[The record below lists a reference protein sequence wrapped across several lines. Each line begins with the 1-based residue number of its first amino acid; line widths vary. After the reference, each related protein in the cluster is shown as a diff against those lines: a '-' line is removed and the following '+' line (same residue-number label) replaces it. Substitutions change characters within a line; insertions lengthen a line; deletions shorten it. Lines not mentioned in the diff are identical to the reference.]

1 MAPSP
6 TTRARTPQSK
16 IGELMPKPPS
26 PSRFPW
32 PALPPMPLPAF
43 LAAMDAPRRN
53 LTLALGAS
61 LLLHATLL
69 AVRFTPPDFID
80 KARERAMDVIL
91 VNSKSKSR
99 PDKAQAKAQTN
110 LDGGGNTEEDRRAK
124 TPLPPSP
131 NTREG
136 ADLLEAQRRVAELE
150 AQQQQMMTRMTGEK
164 AVSPDKTQNNPTPA
178 PAATRS
184 GVDLASS
191 ALAIAR
197 IEGQISRQM
206 DEYNQRP
213 RKKFIGARVEEYR
226 FAQYVEDWR
235 QKIERIGNLNYPDAA
250 KGRLYG
256 SLVITVIIKANG
268 DLDRVEVNRSS
279 GQRLLDDAAR
289 RIVQMAAP
297 YAAFPDAIRR
307 DTDVLE
313 ITRTWTFTN
322 ADRLRSD

>member
-1 MAPSP
+1 
-6 TTRARTPQSK
+6 
-16 IGELMPKPPS
+16 
-26 PSRFPW
+26 
-32 PALPPMPLPAF
+32 
-43 LAAMDAPRRN
+43 MDPPRRN
-53 LTLALGAS
+53 LTLAFGIS
-61 LLLHATLL
+61 LLIHAVLL
-69 AVRFTPPDFID
+69 AVRFTPPDFMA
-80 KARERAMDVIL
+80 KAREQALEVIL

-110 LDGGGNTEEDRRAK
+110 LDGGGNTEEDLRAK

-136 ADLLEAQRRVAELE
+136 TDLIEAQRRVAELE
-150 AQQQQMMTRMTGEK
+150 AQQQQMMTRMGSDRVVAADRTR
-164 AVSPDKTQNNPTPA
+164 NNPTPA
-178 PAATRS
+178 PAEIRS
-184 GVDLASS
+184 GADLASS

-197 IEGQISRQM
+197 IEGQISRQLE
-206 DEYNQRP
+206 EYNQRP

-256 SLVITVIIKANG
+256 SLVLTVIIKSNG

-289 RIVQMAAP
+289 RIVQMSAP
-297 YAAFPDAIRR
+297 FAAFPEAIRR

>member
-1 MAPSP
+1 
-6 TTRARTPQSK
+6 
-16 IGELMPKPPS
+16 MPMPPRL
-26 PSRFPW
+26 SR
-32 PALPPMPLPAF
+32 PALPSIQMPAF
-43 LAAMDAPRRN
+43 LAAMDAPQRN
-53 LTLALGAS
+53 LTLALGVS
-61 LLLHATLL
+61 LLLHAALL
-69 AVRFTPPDFID
+69 AVRFTPPDIFD

-110 LDGGGNTEEDRRAK
+110 LDGGGNTEEDLRAK

-136 ADLLEAQRRVAELE
+136 TDLVEAQRRVAELE
-150 AQQQQMMTRMTGEK
+150 AQQQKMMTRLASEK
-164 AVSPDKTQNNPTPA
+164 AVAADKTRNNPTPA
-178 PAATRS
+178 PAEIRTGA
-184 GVDLASS
+184 DLASS

-197 IEGQISRQM
+197 IEGQISRQLE
-206 DEYNQRP
+206 EYNQRP

-256 SLVITVIIKANG
+256 SLVLTVIIKSNG

-289 RIVQMAAP
+289 RIVQMSAP
-297 YAAFPDAIRR
+297 FAAFPEAIRR

>member
-1 MAPSP
+1 
-6 TTRARTPQSK
+6 
-16 IGELMPKPPS
+16 MPMPPRL
-26 PSRFPW
+26 SR
-32 PALPPMPLPAF
+32 PALPSIPMPAF
-43 LAAMDAPRRN
+43 LAAMDAPQRN
-53 LTLALGAS
+53 LTLALGVS
-61 LLLHATLL
+61 LLLHAALL
-69 AVRFTPPDFID
+69 AVRFTPPDIFD

-136 ADLLEAQRRVAELE
+136 NDLIEAQRRVAELE
-150 AQQQQMMTRMTGEK
+150 AQQQQMMTRTGSDRT
-164 AVSPDKTQNNPTPA
+164 VSADKTRNNPTPA
-178 PAATRS
+178 PAEIRTGA
-184 GVDLASS
+184 DLASS

-197 IEGQISRQM
+197 IEGQISRQLE
-206 DEYNQRP
+206 EYNQRP

-235 QKIERIGNLNYPDAA
+235 QKIERVGNLNYPDAA

-256 SLVITVIIKANG
+256 SLVLTVIIKSNG
-268 DLDRVEVNRSS
+268 DLDRVEINRSS

-289 RIVQMAAP
+289 RIVQMSAP
-297 YAAFPDAIRR
+297 FAAFPEAIRR

>member
-1 MAPSP
+1 MPN
-6 TTRARTPQSK
+6 PQ
-16 IGELMPKPPS
+16 S
-26 PSRFPW
+26 PSRFSRPLL
-32 PALPPMPLPAF
+32 PSLRSLPPLPMPAF
-43 LAAMDAPRRN
+43 LAAMDTARRN

-61 LLLHATLL
+61 LLLHAVLL
-69 AVRFTPPDFID
+69 TIHFTPPDFID
-80 KARERAMDVIL
+80 KARERALDVIL

-99 PDKAQAKAQTN
+99 PDKAQARAQTS
-110 LDGGGNTEEDRRAK
+110 LDGGGNAEEDRRAK

-131 NTREG
+131 NTKEGRE
-136 ADLLEAQRRVAELE
+136 LIEAQRRVAELE
-150 AQQQQMMTRMTGEK
+150 AQQRQQMLTQLKSEKTLGADRTRK
-164 AVSPDKTQNNPTPA
+164 DLAPA
-178 PAATRS
+178 PEPVRS
-184 GVDLASS
+184 GTDLASS

-206 DEYNQRP
+206 EEYNQRP

-256 SLVITVIIKANG
+256 SLVLTVIIRANG
-268 DLDRVEVNRSS
+268 DLERVEVNRSS
-279 GQRLLDDAAR
+279 GKGLLDDAAL

-297 YAAFPDAIRR
+297 YAAFPESIRR

>member
-1 MAPSP
+1 MPSP
-6 TTRARTPQSK
+6 SN
-16 IGELMPKPPS
+16 PPS
-26 PSRFPW
+26 PSRFSRLAL
-32 PALPPMPLPAF
+32 PALPMPAF
-43 LAAMDAPRRN
+43 LAAMDAPQRH
-53 LTLALGAS
+53 LTLALGVS
-61 LLLHATLL
+61 LALHAVLL
-69 AVRFTPPDFID
+69 TVHFTPPDFID
-80 KARERAMDVIL
+80 KARERALDVIL
-91 VNSKSKSR
+91 VNSKSKNR
-99 PDKAQAKAQTN
+99 PDKAQAKAQAN

-136 ADLLEAQRRVAELE
+136 RELLEAQRRVAELE
-150 AQQQQMMTRMTGEK
+150 AQQQQQMTRLKSERAVAANK
-164 AVSPDKTQNNPTPA
+164 AQNSQT
-178 PAATRS
+178 ATTEPVRS
-184 GVDLASS
+184 GADLASS

-197 IEGQISRQM
+197 IEGQISRQL

-213 RKKFIGARVEEYR
+213 RKKFIGARVEEFR

-256 SLVITVIIKANG
+256 SLVLTVVIKANG
-268 DLDRVEVNRSS
+268 DLDRVEVSRSS
-279 GQRLLDDAAR
+279 GKVLLDDAAR

-297 YAAFPDAIRR
+297 YAAFPEAIRR

-322 ADRLRSD
+322 TDRLRSD

>member
-1 MAPSP
+1 M
-6 TTRARTPQSK
+6 
-16 IGELMPKPPS
+16 
-26 PSRFPW
+26 
-32 PALPPMPLPAF
+32 PAF

-61 LLLHATLL
+61 LLLHALLL

-80 KARERAMDVIL
+80 KARERALDVIL
-91 VNSKSKSR
+91 VNSKSKNR
-99 PDKAQAKAQTN
+99 PSKAQAKAQTN
-110 LDGGGNTEEDRRAK
+110 LDGGGNTDEDRRAK

-131 NTREG
+131 NSREG
-136 ADLLEAQRRVAELE
+136 RELIEQQRRVAELE
-150 AQQQQMMTRMTGEK
+150 AQQQQMMTRLKSEK
-164 AVSPDKTQNNPTPA
+164 AVSADRTQNNPAPA
-178 PAATRS
+178 PEPVRS
-184 GVDLASS
+184 GADLASS

-197 IEGQISRQM
+197 VEGQIARQLE
-206 DEYNQRP
+206 EYNQRP

-256 SLVITVIIKANG
+256 SLVMTVVIKANG
-268 DLDRVEVNRSS
+268 DLERVEVSRSS
-279 GQRLLDDAAR
+279 GKKLLDDAAR
-289 RIVQMAAP
+289 RIVQMASP
-297 YAAFPDAIRR
+297 YAAFPESIRR

>member
-1 MAPSP
+1 MSSLSRLSWPS
-6 TTRARTPQSK
+6 
-16 IGELMPKPPS
+16 
-26 PSRFPW
+26 
-32 PALPPMPLPAF
+32 LPPLPMPAF

-61 LLLHATLL
+61 LLLHGVLL
-69 AVRFTPPDFID
+69 AVRFTPPDFIE
-80 KARERAMDVIL
+80 KVRERALDVIL
-91 VNSKSKSR
+91 VNSKSKAK
-99 PDKAQAKAQTN
+99 PDKAQAKAQAN
-110 LDGGGNTEEDRRAK
+110 LDGGGNTDEDRRAK

-131 NTREG
+131 STREG
-136 ADLLEAQRRVAELE
+136 RELIEAQRRVAELE
-150 AQQQQMMTRMTGEK
+150 AQAQQQMTRLKSER
-164 AVSPDKTQNNPTPA
+164 AVSTDTAKVNPVAA
-178 PAATRS
+178 PEPNRS
-184 GVDLASS
+184 GADLASS

-197 IEGQISRQM
+197 IEGQIARQLE
-206 DEYNQRP
+206 EYNQRP

-250 KGRLYG
+250 RGRLYG
-256 SLVITVIIKANG
+256 SLVLTVVIKANG

-297 YAAFPDAIRR
+297 YAAFPESIRR

-322 ADRLRSD
+322 MDRLRSD

>member
-1 MAPSP
+1 
-6 TTRARTPQSK
+6 
-16 IGELMPKPPS
+16 MPNPPS
-26 PSRFPW
+26 LSRLSWPS
-32 PALPPMPLPAF
+32 LPSIPLPAF
-43 LAAMDAPRRN
+43 LVAMDPPRRN
-53 LTLALGAS
+53 LTLAIGAS
-61 LLLHATLL
+61 LLIHALLL

-80 KARERAMDVIL
+80 KARERALDVIL
-91 VNSKSKSR
+91 VNSKSKNR
-99 PDKAQAKAQTN
+99 PSKAQAKAQTN

-136 ADLLEAQRRVAELE
+136 SELIEQQRRVAELE
-150 AQQQQMMTRMTGEK
+150 AQQQQMMTRLKSEK
-164 AVSPDKTQNNPTPA
+164 TVNADRVQNNPAPA
-178 PAATRS
+178 PAPIRS
-184 GVDLASS
+184 GADLASS

-197 IEGQISRQM
+197 IEGQIARQLE
-206 DEYNQRP
+206 EYNQRP

-256 SLVITVIIKANG
+256 SLVMTVVIKANG
-268 DLDRVEVNRSS
+268 DLDRVEVSRSS
-279 GQRLLDDAAR
+279 GKTLLDDAAR

-297 YAAFPDAIRR
+297 YAAFPESIRR